1 MERMMKIMSI
11 RNYYLEAEKELNRRL
26 YLVEN
31 YREINYGIQFRISK
45 FDQSHL
51 VRIYNS
57 KSKGT
62 RLDYSQIKHPIVK
75 KDLKEIKNKLD
86 QNHEKNYRKNIQESF
101 ELPNKIISDKIV
113 SYLISRK
120 AKRKSINSDS
130 IKYLFRL
137 SNLTFTIYNNNSM
150 MIQGKSNNFNS
161 LKKEILMI
169 LSSKSKTKSS
179 LKKTE
184 IRNQL
189 SLFDQ
194 ELNNKILR
202 KENLKLVG

>member
-1 MERMMKIMSI
+1 MKIMSI

>member
-1 MERMMKIMSI
+1 MSI